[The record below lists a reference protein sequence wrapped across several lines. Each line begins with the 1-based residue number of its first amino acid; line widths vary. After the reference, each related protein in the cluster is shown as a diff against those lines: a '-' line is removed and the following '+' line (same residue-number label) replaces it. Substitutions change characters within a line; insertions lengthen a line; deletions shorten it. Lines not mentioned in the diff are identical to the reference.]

1 MSTVFK
7 HQDQILWIH
16 HETFTPSLKTPFDI
30 DGASYTVKS
39 VKLTVAVEGSGAA
52 TVKQLTSTVE
62 LV

>member
-7 HQDQILWIH
+7 HKDQVLWIH
-16 HETFTPSLKTPFDI
+16 HETFTPSLKTPVDV

-39 VKLTVAVEGSGAA
+39 VKLTIALEGSGAA
-52 TVKQLTSTVE
+52 SVKQLTSTVE